1 MYAPG
6 GPGGYGDYGDPSMF
20 YAFTA
25 GASSSHG
32 PMPHHV
38 HHQASR
44 PPSEAK
50 RKKEERI
57 RRPMNAFMVWAKIER
72 KRLADEN
79 PDLHNADLSR
89 MLGKILAPTFK
100 CDFLEKKK
108 LLNFF
113 FACRPSSR
121 TIDFPNLRGFGSKTE
136 FNRAFDVWA
145 ILSWL
150 NSYQL
155 RLNSVFASKHH
166 KFGKQITD

>member
-1 MYAPG
+1 MNDPSGPMYAPG

-89 MLGKILAPTFK
+89 MLGKILDPKFK
-100 CDFLEKKK
+100 FSSLKK
-108 LLNFF
+108 
-113 FACRPSSR
+113 
-121 TIDFPNLRGFGSKTE
+121 
-136 FNRAFDVWA
+136 
-145 ILSWL
+145 
-150 NSYQL
+150 
-155 RLNSVFASKHH
+155 
-166 KFGKQITD
+166 GKN

>member
-1 MYAPG
+1 MNDPSGPMYAPG

-25 GASSSHG
+25 GASSTHG

-38 HHQASR
+38 HHQTSR

-89 MLGKILAPTFK
+89 MLGKQ
-100 CDFLEKKK
+100 DY
-108 LLNFF
+108 
-113 FACRPSSR
+113 
-121 TIDFPNLRGFGSKTE
+121 FGAK
-136 FNRAFDVWA
+136 
-145 ILSWL
+145 I
-150 NSYQL
+150 
-155 RLNSVFASKHH
+155 
-166 KFGKQITD
+166 QICV